1 MRRIH
6 IAVIA
11 AASVMLSAASLS
23 AQTTPEPDTT
33 KLGRLATVTIT
44 AEPSGNRF
52 TRAAEA
58 REGVLFL
65 IEENRK
71 LTRELR
77 RSDAQVN
84 HLATRLDSLQRVEA
98 EGKRALAVTQDSISA
113 LRTRRAAIEARILAL
128 ETPRTQP

>member
-1 MRRIH
+1 MTRIH
-6 IAVIA
+6 IAAVA
-11 AASVMLSAASLS
+11 AAAVMLSAASLS
-23 AQTTPEPDTT
+23 AQTVSEPDTT
-33 KLGRLATVTIT
+33 KLGRLATVTVT
-44 AEPSGNRF
+44 AERSGNRF

-71 LTRELR
+71 LMRELR
-77 RSDAQVN
+77 ISDARVA

-98 EGKRALAVTQDSISA
+98 EGQRKLAVTTDSLAA

-128 ETPRTQP
+128 ESPGAPK

>member
-1 MRRIH
+1 MTRIH
-6 IAVIA
+6 IAVA
-11 AASVMLSAASLS
+11 AAAAVMLSAASLS
-23 AQTTPEPDTT
+23 AQSVSEPDTT
-33 KLGRLATVTIT
+33 RLGRLATVTVT
-44 AEPSGNRF
+44 AERSGNRF

-65 IEENRK
+65 IEENRR

-77 RSDAQVN
+77 ISDARVA

-98 EGKRALAVTQDSISA
+98 EGQRKLAVTNDSLAA

-128 ETPRTQP
+128 ESPGAPK